1 MNQQNKVTGVILAG
15 GLARRMQQQ
24 DKGLILLHDKP
35 LVSYAVAAMAPVV
48 NALVINANRNQA
60 DYQQFGY
67 PVISDQDLT
76 FAGPLAGI
84 LAVMTAVQTD
94 LLMVMPCD
102 SPRIKSEHLQKM
114 LKTQAEQ
121 GADCAVA
128 YDGERLH
135 PVFLVLKS
143 QLKDSLEQY
152 LNAGERKIDR
162 WLMQHDW
169 VKVDFSDQPEVFQ
182 NINTQEQLQQVAEVM
197 DGK

>member
-35 LVSYAVAAMAPVV
+35 LVSYAIAAMAPVV
-48 NALVINANRNQA
+48 DALVINANRNQA
-60 DYQQFGY
+60 EYQQFGY
-67 PVISDQDLT
+67 PVISDQSLT

-84 LAVMTAVQTD
+84 LAVMTVAPTD
-94 LLMVMPCD
+94 LLLVMPCD
-102 SPRIKSEHLQKM
+102 SPLIRPEHLQKM

-121 GADCAVA
+121 DADCAVA

-143 QLKDSLEQY
+143 CLKTSLEQY
-152 LNAGERKIDR
+152 LEAGERKIDR

-169 VKVDFSDQPEVFQ
+169 VQVDFSDQPEVFQ
-182 NINTQEQLQQVAEVM
+182 NINTPEQLKQVAEVM
-197 DGK
+197 HEK

>member
-35 LVSYAVAAMAPVV
+35 LVSYAIAAMAPVV
-48 NALVINANRNQA
+48 DALVINANRNQA
-60 DYQQFGY
+60 EYQQFGY
-67 PVISDQDLT
+67 PVVSDQNLT

-84 LAVMTAVQTD
+84 LAVMTVVPTD
-94 LLMVMPCD
+94 LLLVMPCD
-102 SPRIKSEHLQKM
+102 SPLIRPEHLQKM

-121 GADCAVA
+121 DADCAVA
-128 YDGERLH
+128 SDGERLH

-143 QLKDSLEQY
+143 YLKTSLEQY
-152 LNAGERKIDR
+152 LEAGERKIDR

-169 VKVDFSDQPEVFQ
+169 VQVDFSDQPEVFQ
-182 NINTQEQLQQVAEVM
+182 NINTPEQLKQVAEVM
-197 DGK
+197 HEK